1 MDNGQ
6 LTMDNGQ
13 WIIGRSLSVVEVSKG
28 RHNVTNNEQL
38 TMDGNPIPIYII
50 ALPESTNF
58 MVQFMHYN
66 SAHKLNLK
74 QNIFPNFAF

>member
-6 LTMDNGQ
+6 LTMDSNA
-13 WIIGRSLSVVEVSKG
+13 
-28 RHNVTNNEQL
+28 
-38 TMDGNPIPIYII
+38 IPIYII
-50 ALPESTNF
+50 VLSELTNF